1 MLTTAKVFNT
11 GNSQAVRLPKAF
23 RVNVAE
29 MWIAKNDVTGEITLK
44 PKDEDQRKRN
54 LAELFKM
61 IREQPFTEDFIPA
74 RSDEVRPNPFED
86 WAEPLK
92 PVQAAVPG
100 RANRVAPAKRAK
112 RPTPAAR

>member
-29 MWIAKNDVTGEITLK
+29 MWIAKNEVTGEITLK

-54 LAELFKM
+54 LAELFRM
-61 IREQPFTEDFIPA
+61 IREDPFTEDFIPA
-74 RSDEVRPNPFED
+74 RSDEVRPNPFEE
-86 WAEPLK
+86 WAEPIK
-92 PVQAAVPG
+92 PVQAARPS
-100 RANRVAPAKRAK
+100 RANRAAPAKRAK
-112 RPTPAAR
+112 QATPAAK